1 MIHYNIDFNK
11 PDGIKKDGNWIMIT
25 RLIPVAIPIRP
36 YSIFFATPNPRKIR
50 NPRYNDVGCLTV
62 EWNFTITTD
71 YGDVVIREGEYSLLT
86 DERLREYI
94 EFVKDG
100 DYSIVMYNIDG
111 NKMLSQKLQDS
122 IFYIRSRGISYT
134 DALLMSIGLINSRS
148 VFRLEAHMVYLEYF
162 LREPE
167 LESYLTQVE
176 RFKPEQL
183 KDIQPV
189 EKETVK
195 KKKKDRI
202 HFRSKKDAENE
213 LDLLVNEYFN
223 GYDGNEDQV
232 EELIDNTIKKYSN
245 GVDL

>member
-1 MIHYNIDFNK
+1 MYHYNVDFNK
-11 PDGIKKDGNWIMIT
+11 PEGIKKDGNWIMIIK
-25 RLIPVAIPIRP
+25 LIPVAIPIRP

-50 NPRYNDVGCLTV
+50 NPRYGDAGCITV

-94 EFVKDG
+94 ECVKDG

-134 DALLMSIGLINSRS
+134 DALLMSIGLVNSRS
-148 VFRLEAHMVYLEYF
+148 VFRLEVHMVYLEHF

-167 LESYLTQVE
+167 LELYLNHVE

-183 KDIQPV
+183 KDIYPIEQ
-189 EKETVK
+189 KTVI
-195 KKKKDRI
+195 KKKKDRSY
-202 HFRSKKDAENE
+202 FRSKKDAETE

-223 GYDGNEDQV
+223 GYDGNEEQV
-232 EELIDNTIKKYSN
+232 EELINDVVKEYTK
-245 GVDL
+245 GV